1 MKDEHLARIEA
12 LKLTQMVGGISSPE
26 ARVKIASQFE
36 QYILNGLPGEAPKP
50 SPAPDAPADD
60 NVVPVTAA
68 KGRRGGRT
76 KASSEVPASTG
87 EASEESEEGETDPS
101 LLGRPSSRFAGV
113 SV

>member
-12 LKLTQMVGGISSPE
+12 LKLTQMVGGISSQK
-26 ARVKIASQFE
+26 ARIEIASQFE
-36 QYILNGLPGEAPKP
+36 HYILNGLPGEAPKP
-50 SPAPDAPADD
+50 SPAPDASDD

-87 EASEESEEGETDPS
+87 EASDETEEGETDPS
-101 LLGRPSSRFAGV
+101 LLGRPSSRVAGV